1 MMMAKQT
8 AILPYQLHVLQAI
21 PEAMAVTEYPNGRV
35 LPKLNTM
42 YVGMRLPGGW
52 VMPHDPMAP
61 LKHISVHCSAAV
73 PHKLAAALAMIEWLS
88 AVHGRAGL
96 ALLRAAPP
104 TQG

>member
-1 MMMAKQT
+1 MAEN
-8 AILPYQLHVLQAI
+8 ARCSWRMRLRVLQPI
-21 PEAMAVTEYPNGRV
+21 PGAKYVNGM
-35 LPKLNTM
+35 PKGRTLANLNNMTI
-42 YVGMRLPGGW
+42 GMQFPGGW
-52 VMPHDPMAP
+52 EALHDSEAP
-61 LKHISVHCSAAV
+61 LKDISVHCSAAV

>member
-1 MMMAKQT
+1 MGIDA
-8 AILPYQLHVLQAI
+8 ALLPHQLRVLQAI

-52 VMPHDPMAP
+52 VMPHDPTAP

-73 PHKLAAALAMIEWLS
+73 PHRRS
-88 AVHGRAGL
+88 R
-96 ALLRAAPP
+96 
-104 TQG
+104 